1 MNAPDSIMT
10 ELLASRVNLVNYIK
24 AANKK
29 RVLAIYDEYRRR
41 GITKFKTPNL

>member
-1 MNAPDSIMT
+1 MKAFDSMMT
-10 ELLASRVNLVNYIK
+10 ILLTPRVKPVNYIE
-24 AANKK
+24 AANRK